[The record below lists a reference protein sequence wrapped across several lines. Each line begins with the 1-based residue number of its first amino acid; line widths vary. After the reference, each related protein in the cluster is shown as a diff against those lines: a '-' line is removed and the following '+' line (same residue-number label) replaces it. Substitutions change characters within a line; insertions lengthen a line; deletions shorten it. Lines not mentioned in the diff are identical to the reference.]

1 MRKMILKQMRIR
13 MDNCSYEISKYILIE
28 YIYICN
34 AVANKR
40 VMHLMKHGRTERIKK
55 KNWKRYCS
63 ERRLFIKRRIK
74 K

>member
-1 MRKMILKQMRIR
+1 
-13 MDNCSYEISKYILIE
+13 MDSCSYEISKYILNE
-28 YIYICN
+28 YFYIYCIYHKN
-34 AVANKR
+34 FATKR
-40 VMHLMKHGRTERIKK
+40 LIHLMKHGRTERIRK